1 VDVDGDAACWELL
14 KEGALVKF
22 TGDNIASSGQNE
34 ALPDPSVEDSSDAVT
49 PSAAA
54 PAPAD
59 SGLIKKLAALEDYVQ
74 SLHVTELSLR
84 TALMKAI
91 DKGGQSGESLL
102 QISTIAIATAA
113 DEVEGDAG
121 AEDWRFFNTDE
132 DKDDI
137 SWKNSDNALIGK
149 IIFRPSSSP
158 LIPSDVEPV
167 LNQKCQ
173 WYRVVSFTPSVKDT
187 ASEDTNKQSQDPN
200 ALPNPVV
207 ARRMRFRAIPI
218 AASDIDASSTDA
230 NMDIDVDNNANDIE
244 YMVLTESQ
252 VRAVRSFSSFVE
264 PRMLHSLV

>member
-1 VDVDGDAACWELL
+1 MDVDGDAACWELL

-22 TGDNIASSGQNE
+22 TGDNITSSGPNE
-34 ALPDPSVEDSSDAVT
+34 EPPDPSVEDGADAVAS
-49 PSAAA
+49 SAAA
-54 PAPAD
+54 PTPGD
-59 SGLIKKLAALEDYVQ
+59 RRLIKKLAALEDYVQ

-113 DEVEGDAG
+113 DEMEGDAG

-137 SWKNSDNALIGK
+137 FWKNSDNALIGK

-158 LIPSDVEPV
+158 LIPRDVEPGI
-167 LNQKCQ
+167 NQKCQ
-173 WYRVVSFTPSVKDT
+173 WYRVVSFTPSLKDT
-187 ASEDTNKQSQDPN
+187 VTSEDTNKQFQDPN

-218 AASDIDASSTDA
+218 AASDIDASSSDA
-230 NMDIDVDNNANDIE
+230 NIDIDVDNNANDIE

-252 VRAVRSFSSFVE
+252 VRAVRFFSS
-264 PRMLHSLV
+264 